1 MAGALD
7 GLRVLDLTWVLAG
20 PYASMILADLGAE
33 VVKVERPPHGDL
45 ARTTGPF
52 VANESIYFQSI
63 NRGKRS
69 IALDLRSPAGKDLF
83 LQLVE
88 QADVVMEN
96 FTAGTMDRLGLG
108 YDVLRARNPR
118 IIYSATSGF
127 GQTGP
132 LKDRP
137 ALDIVIQG
145 MGGVMSITG
154 YPDGPPAR
162 PGLSLGDIAAG
173 LYAAIGVLAAL
184 QERERSGE
192 GQMLDLSM
200 LDSQIA
206 ILENAVARYFAT
218 GVEPGRIGTRHPSAT
233 PFQAFPTA
241 DGWLV
246 LALTWGVANQW
257 ELYCAAIGRV
267 DLINDERFDTSYKRT
282 QNHAE
287 LEPLLFEAMRQ
298 RTTDEWIEMLSPYG
312 MVVGPLNTI
321 SQAVSEEQIQ
331 HREMVA
337 EVDHPVAGRL
347 RLANSP
353 LRLSR
358 TPGRAGGPGPAYG
371 QDTRAVLGEWLGLD
385 DGAIDGPRRGGCR
398 RDGGRPRHRRLPGKL
413 MRRPALLRRLLGR
426 LRKRLR
432 PDRIE
437 VELDVIEQLIL
448 VYLLRFDIALMQDL
462 RDEVLAARRTANE
475 MQVRLSLVRLESLR
489 LIERVPDGQGEGER
503 PGSGGSGGRR
513 YQITRDGKRLRRV
526 IPRDPRSAIQTHV

>member
-1 MAGALD
+1 MTGALD

-20 PYASMILADLGAE
+20 PYASMILGDLGAD

-52 VANESIYFQSI
+52 VENESIYFQSI

-69 IALDLRSPAGKDLF
+69 IALDLRSATGKDLF
-83 LQLVE
+83 LHLVE

-137 ALDIVIQG
+137 ALDIVVQG

-173 LYAAIGVLAAL
+173 MYTAIGVLAAL

-218 GVEPGRIGTRHPSAT
+218 GAEPERIGTRHPSAT

-257 ELYCAAIGRV
+257 ELYCAAIDRV
-267 DLINDERFDTSYKRT
+267 DLINDPRFDTSYKRT
-282 QNHAE
+282 QNHAA

-298 RTTDEWIEMLSPYG
+298 RTTDAWIEMLSPYG

-321 SQAVSEEQIQ
+321 SQAVSQEQIR

-337 EVDHPVAGRL
+337 EVEHPVAGRL
-347 RLANSP
+347 RLSESP

-385 DGAIDGPRRGGCR
+385 ADAIDGLVAEGAVESEGG
-398 RDGGRPRHRRLPGKL
+398 P
-413 MRRPALLRRLLGR
+413 
-426 LRKRLR
+426 
-432 PDRIE
+432 
-437 VELDVIEQLIL
+437 
-448 VYLLRFDIALMQDL
+448 DIA
-462 RDEVLAARRTANE
+462 AY
-475 MQVRLSLVRLESLR
+475 LES
-489 LIERVPDGQGEGER
+489 
-503 PGSGGSGGRR
+503 
-513 YQITRDGKRLRRV
+513 
-526 IPRDPRSAIQTHV
+526 

>member
-20 PYASMILADLGAE
+20 PYASMILADLGADI
-33 VVKVERPPHGDL
+33 VKVERPPHGDL

-108 YDVLRARNPR
+108 YGVLRARNPR
-118 IIYSATSGF
+118 IVYSATSGF

-218 GVEPGRIGTRHPSAT
+218 GVEPERIGTRHPSAT

-321 SQAVSEEQIQ
+321 SQAVSEEQIR

-371 QDTRAVLGEWLGLD
+371 QDTSAVLREWLGLD
-385 DGAIDGPRRGGCR
+385 DDAIDDLAAAAVVATEGGP
-398 RDGGRPRHRRLPGKL
+398 
-413 MRRPALLRRLLGR
+413 
-426 LRKRLR
+426 
-432 PDRIE
+432 
-437 VELDVIEQLIL
+437 
-448 VYLLRFDIALMQDL
+448 DIA
-462 RDEVLAARRTANE
+462 AY
-475 MQVRLSLVRLESLR
+475 LES
-489 LIERVPDGQGEGER
+489 
-503 PGSGGSGGRR
+503 
-513 YQITRDGKRLRRV
+513 
-526 IPRDPRSAIQTHV
+526 